1 MLLRHKMA
9 EQIADDLKLFN
20 VIVRNFDVKT
30 VFDCDHQ
37 FDAVEE
43 VSAKVVNKMG
53 LACYK
58 ISIDV

>member
-1 MLLRHKMA
+1 MA
-9 EQIADDLKLFN
+9 KQIANDLKLFD